1 MNLSPELINESSLK
15 EWFDT
20 QGLGKGEDISFERV
34 KAGESNEVFIVKRST
49 SRWVLRRPSLVPLSF
64 DGSNRIMEREFKFQ
78 SALEG
83 TKVPHAKAI
92 SLCTDISVTG
102 SFFYVM
108 EWVDGMV
115 PTDPI
120 PNELGGI
127 DSYHHIAIQLLEALG
142 ELASVDYEAAGLA
155 DLGRPE
161 GFLERQVGRW
171 KGQLDSY
178 QNREIPGIDKV
189 AKWLEDNRPRKT
201 TPGVMHGDYNFH
213 NMLFSKDKKPSLL
226 AVLDW
231 ENATIGSRLM
241 DLGYLMG
248 TLNFEHKNMPT
259 KTQSISLWSDRS
271 GIKAESL
278 GWYVVMSKF
287 KLACMLEGV
296 YVRQVENSTRET
308 TTFLGEMVVRLID
321 DATEFIPK
329 AADW

>member
-1 MNLSPELINESSLK
+1 M
-15 EWFDT
+15 
-20 QGLGKGEDISFERV
+20 
-34 KAGESNEVFIVKRST
+34 
-49 SRWVLRRPSLVPLSF
+49 
-64 DGSNRIMEREFKFQ
+64 
-78 SALEG
+78 
-83 TKVPHAKAI
+83 
-92 SLCTDISVTG
+92 
-102 SFFYVM
+102 
-108 EWVDGMV
+108 
-115 PTDPI
+115 
-120 PNELGGI
+120 
-127 DSYHHIAIQLLEALG
+127 
-142 ELASVDYEAAGLA
+142 
-155 DLGRPE
+155 
-161 GFLERQVGRW
+161 GRW

-231 ENATIGSRLM
+231 ENATIGDPLM

-308 TTFLGEMVVRLID
+308 TTYLGEMVVKLID
-321 DATEFIPK
+321 EALEFIPK

>member
-1 MNLSPELINESSLK
+1 MNLFPELINESSLK

-20 QGLGKGEDISFERV
+20 QELGQGEDISFQRV

-49 SRWVLRRPSLVPLSF
+49 NFWVLRRPSLVPLSF
-64 DGSNRIMEREFKFQ
+64 DGSNKIMEREFRFQ

-92 SLCTDISVTG
+92 SLCKDISVTG

-108 EWVDGMV
+108 EWIDGLV

-120 PNELGGI
+120 PVELGGV

-142 ELASVDYEAAGLA
+142 ELASVDYKAAGLT

-178 QNREIPGIDKV
+178 RNREIPGIDEV
-189 AKWLEDNRPRKT
+189 AEWLEDNRPKKIN
-201 TPGVMHGDYNFH
+201 PGVMHGDYNFH
-213 NMLFSKDKKPSLL
+213 NMLFSIEKKPRLL

-231 ENATIGSRLM
+231 ENATIGDPLM

-248 TLNFEHKNMPT
+248 TLDFGKKNMPSKT
-259 KTQSISLWSDRS
+259 KAISLWSDRA

-308 TTFLGEMVVRLID
+308 TTYLGEMVVKLID
-321 DATEFIPK
+321 EALEFIPK